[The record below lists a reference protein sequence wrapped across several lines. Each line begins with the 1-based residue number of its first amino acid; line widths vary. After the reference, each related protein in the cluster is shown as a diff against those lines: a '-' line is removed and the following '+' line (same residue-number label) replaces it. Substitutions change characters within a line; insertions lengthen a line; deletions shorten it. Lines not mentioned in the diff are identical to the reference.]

1 MLGHDPYQRKT
12 IPKAFWRSVLW
23 GEFNE
28 MNASARREDLFA
40 FLDCAVPTAIGLTH
54 EVRALRSRR
63 RSAILGWMLL
73 TGAACSSPLDT
84 RAADWLSN
92 GTSIPAAGV
101 VTPTPSTPPTP
112 PLPPSPPLATPASP
126 ANSAA
131 KSPVQE
137 KEKDKPEE
145 NSQSKA
151 SGNVLG
157 KAKAPAKSAITLT
170 WQSLTSW
177 WTPPA
182 PTSKTPLEAKPPQA
196 KAAAGT
202 AASTTTTIGNSASP
216 ARTLPGGASPST
228 STVGRF
234 DPEFGP
240 AGHFVTDADEPAAQR
255 VTRPASPRL
264 TPVPQPSPDVEHSA
278 VATDEPVSLVSWL
291 SSFSSGGHG
300 HGGTADACPDVC
312 LTDTCCPT
320 WEAQVD
326 ALFLW
331 QGNIQSRPL
340 YVETASGAT
349 ALDANQLYAP
359 AAIAPRYALT
369 YHRDDCRAIE
379 VNYFQVWGFNGQQ
392 AIGPAVDGNGE
403 GIFTASNL
411 VGPDYDRVAAA
422 RATSSANIQS
432 LEVNLRRTD
441 GGMIE
446 WISGF
451 RWLQWGQNLSIE
463 DVTVEGNAVSG
474 GDIASVNTLNNLYG
488 WQWGGDMMLWN
499 AGRWLRVNGIAK
511 AGVYYN
517 HQASQNTFY
526 TDFSNPDVNAAASND
541 TVSFV
546 GETGVN
552 ASLALTNWLS
562 WRAGYTFFWLGG
574 MAVPARQLGLTNVDL
589 GTTSVNTNGSVML
602 HGVNTGLEARW

>member
-1 MLGHDPYQRKT
+1 
-12 IPKAFWRSVLW
+12 
-23 GEFNE
+23 
-28 MNASARREDLFA
+28 
-40 FLDCAVPTAIGLTH
+40 
-54 EVRALRSRR
+54 
-63 RSAILGWMLL
+63 MLL
-73 TGAACSSPLDT
+73 TGFACSSPLHT
-84 RAADWLSN
+84 YAAEWLS
-92 GTSIPAAGV
+92 SSSPAAAV
-101 VTPTPSTPPTP
+101 AATTAATTTATAAPSAPTP
-112 PLPPSPPLATPASP
+112 PLPPSPPAAPASVP
-126 ANSAA
+126 AAA
-131 KSPVQE
+131 KPPVQDQA
-137 KEKDKPEE
+137 KSKDK
-145 NSQSKA
+145 SQEKTQEKT
-151 SGNVLG
+151 V
-157 KAKAPAKSAITLT
+157 AKTVTSTVTAT

-177 WTPPA
+177 MNPPA
-182 PTSKTPLEAKPPQA
+182 STSKTQPQA
-196 KAAAGT
+196 KIIGGSAAPAN
-202 AASTTTTIGNSASP
+202 TIVASP
-216 ARTLPGGASPST
+216 ASPLRSPGT
-228 STVGRF
+228 SRPTTSVGRF

-240 AGHFVTDADEPAAQR
+240 AGYSVSDAADQTAQAEDM
-255 VTRPASPRL
+255 PQL
-264 TPVPQPSPDVEHSA
+264 TPPQQFMPPQSTPEKEESA
-278 VATDEPVSLVSWL
+278 VASDDPVSLVSWL
-291 SSFSSGGHG
+291 SSYSSGGN
-300 HGGTADACPDVC
+300 GGSGDACPDVC

-331 QGNIQSRPL
+331 QGNIPSRPL
-340 YVETASGAT
+340 YLDSATGAT

-379 VNYFQVWGFNGQQ
+379 VNYFQVWGFNASQ
-392 AIGPAVDGNGE
+392 AIGPLVDGTGNGGYTMNNLLGQSFP
-403 GIFTASNL
+403 GIGGAI
-411 VGPDYDRVAAA
+411 
-422 RATSSANIQS
+422 ATSSAQIQS

-451 RWLQWGQNLSIE
+451 RWLEWGQGLNIQDASVANFGI
-463 DVTVEGNAVSG
+463 VG
-474 GDIASVNTLNNLYG
+474 GDIADINTLNSLYG

-526 TDFSNPDVNAAASND
+526 TDFNSPDVNLASAND

-562 WRAGYTFFWLGG
+562 WRAGYTLFWLGG
-574 MAVPARQLGLTNVDL
+574 IATPASQLGLTNVTA
-589 GTTSVNTNGSVML
+589 GTTSINTNGSVFL